1 MWQLPEVKG
10 KSLFRK
16 VDGREKA
23 TVKSAFDLS
32 LGTIFIYS
40 ISSLDYFSP
49 VYVPLKNL
57 FILK

>member
-40 ISSLDYFSP
+40 IYSLDYF
-49 VYVPLKNL
+49 L
-57 FILK
+57 FTFKKSFYFEVI